1 MVGRRERGREEGGG
15 RPGLVQPPVA
25 TCEWPP
31 ASATP
36 QPCYNIL
43 PCICLFGA
51 LSPIMTDTDARG
63 EISAVSS
70 RPRVV
75 PLLPAWSA
83 SATRLGNWAERQRQR
98 CRQYPMSQSSS
109 GQAGEAGGHHHQQL
123 STGLSRRVCRPQALL
138 TFTLVR
144 TRRPWVMSERMEEGA
159 GLIMSW
165 ASSRTSPFNPFHL
178 SA

>member
-1 MVGRRERGREEGGG
+1 MVGRRERGREEGGL
-15 RPGLVQPPVA
+15 GLYSRLSQHVSGPQQVPPPNLV
-25 TCEWPP
+25 TISSPVS
-31 ASATP
+31 ASLATP
-36 QPCYNIL
+36 
-43 PCICLFGA
+43 
-51 LSPIMTDTDARG
+51 SPIMTDTDARG